1 MLETHLTGHFTSYE
15 HRTNH
20 ELATHI
26 VAHLDRPGVLASL
39 ADARVVLL
47 IAGRLR
53 YTVGF
58 AFTGRG
64 FRFAKAIIAWLAA

>member
-1 MLETHLTGHFTSYE
+1 
-15 HRTNH
+15 
-20 ELATHI
+20 
-26 VAHLDRPGVLASL
+26 VLASV

-47 IAGRLR
+47 ITGRLR